1 MLLHDL
7 SDCKVDFDADMVLKL
22 LNNDDCDQAE
32 KKYLCRN
39 GRGVEKKCVVCK
51 P

>member
-7 SDCKVDFDADMVLKL
+7 SDCKVDFDAGMVLKL

-32 KKYLCRN
+32 KNIY
-39 GRGVEKKCVVCK
+39 VELAGGWRKNV
-51 P
+51 